1 MKGFTKYVGGI
12 SIHNKIFISNLLIIV
27 FFISTQAIFTNTIS
41 QKAIIEKAVNDSSR
55 ELVLIRNNLQTLL
68 TSIED
73 YSKILASDY
82 RLQNVLYN
90 DLLLNNESYPHQ
102 PAAGLS
108 NLSMNKI
115 LSETISNIVEPN
127 TKIKAVSI
135 LTSNRQWVDVGFAD
149 NDYASRLFGEGDETA
164 DHSYLPVWTGLIR
177 FKFRYEGEDNVFAVS
192 KTVVHKDTGKTI
204 GRVFLYVKEDVIT
217 SIYEE
222 GKNHKGG
229 QFYILDADGNIISA
243 KNKDMLYRNF
253 DEAFAVT
260 IPDFGQ
266 KDVSF
271 TQASGSKRMLVSTQ
285 RFKPL
290 GWTIVSTIPIDEIT
304 SERKKINQLIIGIG
318 AVCLLVALIVSFML
332 SRSIT
337 RPILRL
343 AKTMREIRTGKMQVR
358 SAYQSR
364 DEIGYLSDGFNN
376 LMDRIEALMAE
387 NVEKQK
393 TKAEIEFKLLQSQ
406 IKPHFFYNTVETI
419 ISLIKLGMGKEGI
432 TAAQYMADF
441 YKISLSNGNDII
453 SIKDEMRL
461 TASYLEIQQLRY
473 VEYMAYTMEIDEEIM
488 AYSIPKLTLQPLVEN
503 AIYHGLKMKSEKGFV
518 RIGGRRVGEDVHIEI
533 YDDGVGMRDSQVQ
546 EMMTGTAATKEK
558 GGFGFRSVSN
568 RIRMLYGDRYG
579 LKVESE
585 YGAYTRITIVLPL
598 RQH

>member
-1 MKGFTKYVGGI
+1 M
-12 SIHNKIFISNLLIIV
+12 LIIV
-27 FFISTQAIFTNTIS
+27 FFISSQSIFTNNIS

-68 TSIED
+68 STIED

-90 DLLLNNESYPHQ
+90 DLLLNNDSYAHKPV
-102 PAAGLS
+102 AGLS

-135 LTSNRQWVDVGFAD
+135 LTANRQWVDVGFAD
-149 NDYASRLFGEGDETA
+149 NEYASRLFGDGDERA
-164 DHSYLPVWTGLIR
+164 DRFYLPVWTGLIR

-229 QFYILDADGNIISA
+229 QFYILDAEGSIISA
-243 KNKDMLYRNF
+243 KNKDLLYRKF
-253 DEAFAVT
+253 DEAFSIA

-271 TQASGSKRMLVSTQ
+271 TQTSGSKRMLVSTQ
-285 RFKPL
+285 RFTPL
-290 GWTIVSTIPIDEIT
+290 QWTIVSTIPIDEIT
-304 SERKKINQLIIGIG
+304 LERKKINQLIIGIG
-318 AVCLLVALIVSFML
+318 AVCLLLALIVSFLL

-337 RPILRL
+337 RPIFRL

-387 NVEKQK
+387 NTEKQK

-419 ISLIKLGMGKEGI
+419 ISLIKLNMGREAI
-432 TAAQYMADF
+432 TAAQYMAEF
-441 YKISLSNGNDII
+441 YKVSLSNGNDII

-473 VEYMAYTMEIDEEIM
+473 VEYMAYTMEIDDEIM
-488 AYSIPKLTLQPLVEN
+488 TYSIPKLTLQPLVEN

-533 YDDGVGMRDSQVQ
+533 FDNGVGMREDQIQ
-546 EMMTGTAATKEK
+546 AMMTKERS
-558 GGFGFRSVSN
+558 GFGFRSVAD
-568 RIRMLYGDRYG
+568 RIRMLYGERYG
-579 LKVESE
+579 PKVESE
-585 YGAYTRITIVLPL
+585 YDAFTKITIVLPL
-598 RQH
+598 RRL

>member
-68 TSIED
+68 SSIED

-149 NDYASRLFGEGDETA
+149 NDYASRLFGDGDETA

-243 KNKDMLYRNF
+243 KNKDLLYRKF
-253 DEAFAVT
+253 DEAFSIS
-260 IPDFGQ
+260 IPDLGQ

-271 TQASGSKRMLVSTQ
+271 TQASGSKRMLVATQ

-419 ISLIKLGMGKEGI
+419 ISLIKLGMGREAI

-473 VEYMAYTMEIDEEIM
+473 VEYMAYTMEIDEEIT

-533 YDDGVGMRDSQVQ
+533 YDNGVGMRDSQIQ
-546 EMMTGTAATKEK
+546 EMMTETAASKERS
-558 GGFGFRSVSN
+558 GFGFRSVAN
-568 RIRMLYGDRYG
+568 RIRMLYGERYG

-585 YGAYTRITIVLPL
+585 YGAYTKITIVLPL

>member
-1 MKGFTKYVGGI
+1 MKGLTKYVGGI
-12 SIHNKIFISNLLIIV
+12 SIHNKIFIANLLIIV
-27 FFISTQAIFTNTIS
+27 FFISSQSIFTNNIS

-68 TSIED
+68 STIED

-90 DLLLNNESYPHQ
+90 DLLLNNDSYAHKPV
-102 PAAGLS
+102 AGLS

-135 LTSNRQWVDVGFAD
+135 LTANRQWVDVGFAD
-149 NDYASRLFGEGDETA
+149 NEYASRLFGDGDERA
-164 DHSYLPVWTGLIR
+164 DRFYLPVWTGLIR

-229 QFYILDADGNIISA
+229 QFYILDAEGSIISA
-243 KNKDMLYRNF
+243 KNKDLLYRKF
-253 DEAFAVT
+253 DEAFSIA

-271 TQASGSKRMLVSTQ
+271 TQTSGSKRMLVSTQ
-285 RFKPL
+285 RFTPL
-290 GWTIVSTIPIDEIT
+290 QWTIVSTIPIDEIT
-304 SERKKINQLIIGIG
+304 LERKKINQLIIGIG
-318 AVCLLVALIVSFML
+318 AVCLLLALIVSFLL

-337 RPILRL
+337 RPIFRL

-387 NVEKQK
+387 NTEKQK

-419 ISLIKLGMGKEGI
+419 ISLIKLNMGREAI
-432 TAAQYMADF
+432 TAAQYMAEF
-441 YKISLSNGNDII
+441 YKVSLSNGNDII

-473 VEYMAYTMEIDEEIM
+473 VEYMAYTMEIDDEIM
-488 AYSIPKLTLQPLVEN
+488 TYSIPKLTLQPLVEN

-533 YDDGVGMRDSQVQ
+533 FDNGVGMREDQIQ
-546 EMMTGTAATKEK
+546 AMMTKERS
-558 GGFGFRSVSN
+558 GFGFRSVAD

-579 LKVESE
+579 PKVESE
-585 YGAYTRITIVLPL
+585 YGAFTKITIVLPL
-598 RQH
+598 RRL

>member
-1 MKGFTKYVGGI
+1 MKGLTKYVSGI
-12 SIHNKIFISNLLIIV
+12 SIHNKIFIANLLIIV
-27 FFISTQAIFTNTIS
+27 FFISSQSIFTNNIS

-68 TSIED
+68 STIED

-90 DLLLNNESYPHQ
+90 DLLLNNDSYAHKPV
-102 PAAGLS
+102 AGLS

-135 LTSNRQWVDVGFAD
+135 LTANRQWVDVGFAD
-149 NDYASRLFGEGDETA
+149 NEYASRLFGDGDERA
-164 DHSYLPVWTGLIR
+164 DRFYLPVWTGLIR

-229 QFYILDADGNIISA
+229 QFYILDAEGSIISA
-243 KNKDMLYRNF
+243 KNKDLLYRKF
-253 DEAFAVT
+253 DEAFSIA

-271 TQASGSKRMLVSTQ
+271 TQTSGSKRMLVSTQ
-285 RFKPL
+285 RFTPL
-290 GWTIVSTIPIDEIT
+290 QWTIVSTIPIDEIT
-304 SERKKINQLIIGIG
+304 LERKKINQLIIGIG
-318 AVCLLVALIVSFML
+318 AVCLLLALIVSFLL

-337 RPILRL
+337 RPIFRL

-387 NVEKQK
+387 NTEKQK

-419 ISLIKLGMGKEGI
+419 ISLIKLNMGREAI
-432 TAAQYMADF
+432 TAAQYMAEF
-441 YKISLSNGNDII
+441 YKVSLSNGNDII

-473 VEYMAYTMEIDEEIM
+473 VEYMAYTMEIDDEIM
-488 AYSIPKLTLQPLVEN
+488 TYSIPKLTLQPLVEN

-533 YDDGVGMRDSQVQ
+533 FDNGVGMREDQIQ
-546 EMMTGTAATKEK
+546 AMMTKERS
-558 GGFGFRSVSN
+558 GFGFRSVAD
-568 RIRMLYGDRYG
+568 RIRMLYGERYG
-579 LKVESE
+579 PKVESE
-585 YGAYTRITIVLPL
+585 YDAFTKITIVLPL
-598 RQH
+598 RRL

>member
-1 MKGFTKYVGGI
+1 MKGLTKYVGGI
-12 SIHNKIFISNLLIIV
+12 SIHNKIFIANLLIIV
-27 FFISTQAIFTNTIS
+27 FFISSQSIVTNNIS

-68 TSIED
+68 STIED

-90 DLLLNNESYPHQ
+90 DLLLNNDSYAHKPV
-102 PAAGLS
+102 AGLS

-135 LTSNRQWVDVGFAD
+135 LTANRQWVDVGFAD
-149 NDYASRLFGEGDETA
+149 NEYASRLFGDGDERA
-164 DHSYLPVWTGLIR
+164 DRFYLPVWTGLIR

-229 QFYILDADGNIISA
+229 QFYILDAEGSIISA
-243 KNKDMLYRNF
+243 KNKDLLYRKF
-253 DEAFAVT
+253 DEAFSIS

-271 TQASGSKRMLVSTQ
+271 TQTSGSKRMLVSTQ
-285 RFKPL
+285 RFTPL
-290 GWTIVSTIPIDEIT
+290 QWTIVSTIPIDEIT
-304 SERKKINQLIIGIG
+304 LERKKINQLIIGIG
-318 AVCLLVALIVSFML
+318 AVCLLLALIVSFLL

-337 RPILRL
+337 RPIFRL

-387 NVEKQK
+387 NTEKQK

-419 ISLIKLGMGKEGI
+419 ISLIKLNMGREAI
-432 TAAQYMADF
+432 TAAQYMAEF
-441 YKISLSNGNDII
+441 YKVSLSNGNDII

-473 VEYMAYTMEIDEEIM
+473 VEYMAYTMEIDDEIM
-488 AYSIPKLTLQPLVEN
+488 TYSIPKLTLQPLVEN

-533 YDDGVGMRDSQVQ
+533 FDNGVGMREDQIQ
-546 EMMTGTAATKEK
+546 AMMTKERS
-558 GGFGFRSVSN
+558 GFGFRSVAD

-579 LKVESE
+579 PKVESE
-585 YGAYTRITIVLPL
+585 YGAFTKITIVLPL
-598 RQH
+598 RRL

>member
-1 MKGFTKYVGGI
+1 MKGFTRYVGGI
-12 SIHNKIFISNLLIIV
+12 SIKNKIFIANLLIIV
-27 FFISTQAIFTNTIS
+27 VFISAQSLFTNSIS
-41 QKAIIEKAVNDSSR
+41 QKAIIEKAVNDSAR
-55 ELVLIRNNLQTLL
+55 ELFLIKNNLQTLL
-68 TSIED
+68 STIED

-90 DLLLNNESYPHQ
+90 DYLLNHDGYAHKPV
-102 PAAGLS
+102 AGLS

-149 NDYASRLFGEGDETA
+149 NKVASRIFGDGDEAA
-164 DHSYLPVWTGLIR
+164 DRTYAPVWTGLIK
-177 FKFRYEGEDNVFAVS
+177 FKFLYEGEDNVFAVS

-204 GRVFLYVKEDVIT
+204 GRVFLYVKEAVIT
-217 SIYEE
+217 AIYEE

-229 QFYILDADGNIISA
+229 EFYILDSDGNMISA
-243 KNKDMLYRNF
+243 RDKSLLYRNF
-253 DEAFAVT
+253 NEAFAID

-271 TQASGSKRMLVSTQ
+271 TETSGGKRLLVSTQ
-285 RFKPL
+285 RFQPL
-290 GWTIVSTIPIDEIT
+290 HWTIVSTVPIDDIT
-304 SERKKINQLIIGIG
+304 LERKKINQLIIGIG
-318 AVCLLVALIVSFML
+318 AVCLLMALIVSFML

-337 RPILRL
+337 RPIFRL

-387 NVEKQK
+387 NTEKQR
-393 TKAEIEFKLLQSQ
+393 TKAEMEFKLLQSQ

-419 ISLIKLGMGKEGI
+419 VSLIKLNMGKEAI

-473 VEYMAYTMEIDEEIM
+473 VEYMEYTMDVDDDIM
-488 AYSIPKLTLQPLVEN
+488 PYSIPKLTLQPIVEN
-503 AIYHGLKMKSEKGFV
+503 AIYHGLKMKQEKGFV

-533 YDDGVGMRDSQVQ
+533 LDNGVGMEEDRIKELTTADSGVND
-546 EMMTGTAATKEK
+546 K
-558 GGFGFRSVSN
+558 GGFGIRSVSH
-568 RIRMLYGDRYG
+568 RIRTLYGERYG
-579 LKVESE
+579 LQIESE
-585 YGAYTRITIVLPL
+585 YGVYTKIKIVLPL
-598 RQH
+598 RRH

>member
-1 MKGFTKYVGGI
+1 MYVGGI
-12 SIHNKIFISNLLIIV
+12 SIKNKIFIANLLIIV

-41 QKAIIEKAVNDSSR
+41 QKAIIGKAVNGSSR
-55 ELVLIRNNLQTLL
+55 ELVLIKNNLQTLL
-68 TSIED
+68 STIED

-82 RLQNVLYN
+82 RLQNALYN
-90 DLLLNNESYPHQ
+90 DLLKNDSDARTPVT
-102 PAAGLS
+102 GLS
-108 NLSMNKI
+108 NLSMNKV

-149 NDYASRLFGEGDETA
+149 NEYASRLFGDDDETA
-164 DHSYLPVWTGLIR
+164 DRSYLPVWTGLIK

-204 GRVFLYVKEDVIT
+204 GRVFLYVKEAVIT

-222 GKNHKGG
+222 GKNYKGG
-229 QFYILDADGNIISA
+229 QFYILDSDGNIISA
-243 KNKDMLYRNF
+243 KNKELLYRNF
-253 DEAFAVT
+253 NEAFSIS

-271 TQASGSKRMLVSTQ
+271 TQAGGSERMLVSTQ
-285 RFKPL
+285 RFTPL
-290 GWTIVSTIPIDEIT
+290 HWTIVSTVPIDDIT

-318 AVCLLVALIVSFML
+318 AVCLLLALIVSFLL

-337 RPILRL
+337 RPIFRL
-343 AKTMREIRTGKMQVR
+343 AKTMREIRTGKMHVR

-376 LMDRIEALMAE
+376 LMDRIEALMVE
-387 NVEKQK
+387 NTEKQK
-393 TKAEIEFKLLQSQ
+393 MKAEMEFKLLQSQ
-406 IKPHFFYNTVETI
+406 IKPHFFYNTVVTI
-419 ISLIKLGMGKEGI
+419 ISLIKLNMGKEAI

-461 TASYLEIQQLRY
+461 TASYMEIQQLRY
-473 VEYMAYTMEIDEEIM
+473 VEYMTYTMEIDEDILF
-488 AYSIPKLTLQPLVEN
+488 YSIPKLTLQPIVEN
-503 AIYHGLKMKSEKGFV
+503 AIYHGLKMKNEKGFV
-518 RIGGRRVGEDVHIEI
+518 RIGGRRVGEELQIEI
-533 YDDGVGMRDSQVQ
+533 FDNGVGMNENQIQ
-546 EMMTGTAATKEK
+546 ALMTGTAASKE
-558 GGFGFRSVSN
+558 GGFGIRSVSH

-579 LKVESE
+579 LRVESE
-585 YGAYTRITIVLPL
+585 FGSYTKVTIVLPL
-598 RQH
+598 RHY